1 MKYDNTIGVP
11 QRLRA
16 ATIRCTADCLLG
28 VLTKAEYNGI
38 HEKLA
43 LGRASELEAAPAD
56 AASEPAPA
64 PALKAK
70 IETEA
75 ESKES
80 QSKGKPQE
88 VTDLP
93 SLAAAAGATLAC

>member
-1 MKYDNTIGVP
+1 MKYDNTIGGP

-43 LGRASELEAAPAD
+43 LGRASEPEAAPAG
-56 AASEPAPA
+56 AA
-64 PALKAK
+64 
-70 IETEA
+70 A
-75 ESKES
+75 ESEES

-88 VTDLP
+88 VTDLQ